1 MGPCGVMGFC
11 SGSSVVVYSTCQVFS
26 PMAETWVLIFRL
38 TDAEVRF
45 ALNAP
50 LTAFPTP

>member
-1 MGPCGVMGFC
+1 MLEFGRLCHYLRAREPLEIVG
-11 SGSSVVVYSTCQVFS
+11 GSI
-26 PMAETWVLIFRL
+26 LIFRL